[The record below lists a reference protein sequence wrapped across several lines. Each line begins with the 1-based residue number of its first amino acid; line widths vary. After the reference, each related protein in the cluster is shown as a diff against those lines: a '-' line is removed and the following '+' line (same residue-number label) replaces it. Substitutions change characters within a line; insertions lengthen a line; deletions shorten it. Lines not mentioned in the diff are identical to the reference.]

1 MEKRVDAGMLTES
14 DSDLAA
20 WRKLADGLIADE
32 AGVERGRMMSS
43 DAVKFNGKVFAF
55 YTASGR
61 FAGLGVR
68 LGKDVD
74 VFSLQLKEWEYLAP
88 FKSKPPMMDWILIG
102 AKDRARWGEMARLA
116 LDIMRSAARLEAAR
130 KIGKR

>member
-1 MEKRVDAGMLTES
+1 MEKKVDAGMLTEN

-20 WRKLADGLIADE
+20 WRNLADGLVAHE

-55 YTASGR
+55 FTASGR

-68 LGKDVD
+68 LGKEVD
-74 VFSLQLKEWEYLAP
+74 VFSLKLRDWEYLAP

-102 AKDRARWGEMARLA
+102 PKDRARWGEMARLA
-116 LDIMRSAARLEAAR
+116 LDIMRAAAKVEAAR
-130 KIGKR
+130 KMGKR